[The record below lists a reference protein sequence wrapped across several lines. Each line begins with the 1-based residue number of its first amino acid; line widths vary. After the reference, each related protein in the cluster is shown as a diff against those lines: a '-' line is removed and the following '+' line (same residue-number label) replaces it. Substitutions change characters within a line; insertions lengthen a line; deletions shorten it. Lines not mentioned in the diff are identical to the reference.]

1 MIGVNNSLVKFQFGA
16 GGMEIK
22 DRYLQSMNELIIF
35 PVILETLEQS
45 LIQYSFISIY
55 EKDSMMGQ
63 HTQ

>member
-1 MIGVNNSLVKFQFGA
+1 
-16 GGMEIK
+16 MEIK